1 MPLSEPRPVTV
12 AFLLQDFSAGGI
24 GQWIYTLCRE
34 LHRTDP
40 GRFAFHFVC
49 SHGWEIRRRFHDVGT
64 ATFVGHAGRPPTWF
78 VWWRMTRYLKRIAP
92 DIIQFS
98 NLREYRDV
106 CRRVRPPV
114 VIERKAGLRTLNR
127 YDLGGVHAVVCQN
140 REVCELLDFP
150 ADRKFLVYH
159 GVDLEE
165 LRRVERNRL
174 GFAPDDIIVGQVS
187 RIGRGQN
194 HQLLIDAVVRLRERH
209 PRVKL
214 VLVGGT
220 TPQPGAVDLLPQLRE
235 QARPLGPHAVLTG
248 HMDEPD
254 AIVAGFDIAT
264 CTSTRAFTEGAPRKL
279 IEPMAFGIPCV
290 TTDSG
295 ATREAV
301 EDGVE
306 GFVVEDGNLAQFTER
321 LERLV
326 VDEALRA
333 EMGRAARRKV
343 ERLFDI
349 RRQAQEMKE
358 IWLSLL
364 GSAAA
369 GQRRRASGA

>member
-1 MPLSEPRPVTV
+1 MTV

-24 GQWIYTLCRE
+24 GQWIYTICRE

-40 GRFAFHFVC
+40 GRFSFHFVC
-49 SHGWEIRRRFHDVGT
+49 THGWEIRRRFHDIGT
-64 ATFVGHAGRPPTWF
+64 PVFIGSKGRPPNWL
-78 VWWRMTRYLKRIAP
+78 VWWRVVRYLKRLSP
-92 DIIQFS
+92 DIVQFS

-106 CRRVRPPV
+106 CRRVGPPL

-127 YDLGGVHAVVCQN
+127 YDLRGVDAVVCQN
-140 REVCELLDFP
+140 RQVLDLLEFP
-150 ADRKFLVYH
+150 DDRKFLIYH
-159 GVDLEE
+159 GVDLGE
-165 LRRVERNRL
+165 LRRVTPDRL
-174 GFAPDDIIVGQVS
+174 GFDAGDIIIGQVS

-194 HQLLIDAVVRLRERH
+194 HRLLIDAVIRLRERH

-220 TPQPGAVDLLPQLRE
+220 TPQSGAVDLLPELRE
-235 QARPLGPHAVLTG
+235 RARPLGTHAILTG
-248 HMDEPD
+248 HMDAPD
-254 AIVAGFDIAT
+254 PVVAGFDIAT
-264 CTSTRAFTEGAPRKL
+264 STSTREFTEGAPRKL

-301 EDGVE
+301 QDGVE
-306 GFVVEDGNLAQFTER
+306 GFVVEDDNLEQFTER

-326 VDEALRA
+326 ADEALRA
-333 EMGRAARRKV
+333 AMGRAARAKV

-349 RRQAQEMKE
+349 RKQAHEMKD

-364 GSAAA
+364 DTKA
-369 GQRRRASGA
+369 RRAG